1 MSNTH
6 AQTTT
11 SFVSRLHLPWR
22 SRRHPARRAYEQLAR
37 EALIG
42 IGLVS
47 GNSESEADRRFEGIV
62 VLDPYVYPYAELP
75 RLVTAGTF
83 SQWLFFLDDQYDD
96 VPALGHDPIS
106 VAEIHERAFALLSG
120 GPPPAHPSAF
130 DRLTLA
136 LRARLLSQ
144 SSGRWQERFL
154 GHVKEY
160 LNRGSL
166 PSMEYW
172 ARGETP
178 ALDDYLSMRLYDSAV
193 FPAFDMIEVAAAIE
207 LPDEARSHPALVE
220 MVELAVGHIAYVN
233 DLFSYEKEVLRH
245 GATCNLVW
253 VLMASGAS
261 FEEAVSA
268 SVARINA
275 SAARFLE
282 LERTLPS
289 FGPTAD
295 AAVRAYVAG
304 MTAWMRGNVDF
315 SLASRR
321 YTSPDSPFL
330 ELRTP
335 PEAWRPDQSSAAPSR
350 TAL

>member
-1 MSNTH
+1 MSNTQ
-6 AQTTT
+6 AQTIT
-11 SFVSRLHLPWR
+11 SFVSRLHLPWPG
-22 SRRHPARRAYEQLAR
+22 RRHPARRAYEQMAR
-37 EALIG
+37 QALSD

-47 GNSESEADRRFEGIV
+47 GASESEADRRFAGIV
-62 VLDPYVYPYAELP
+62 VLDPYVYPYADLP

-96 VPALGHDPIS
+96 NPALGRDPIS
-106 VAEIHERAFALLSG
+106 VADIQERAFALLSG
-120 GPPPAHPSAF
+120 GPPPARPSAF
-130 DRLTLA
+130 DRLTLT
-136 LRARLLSQ
+136 LRARLLSH

-154 GHVKEY
+154 RHVKEY
-160 LNRGSL
+160 LSRGSL
-166 PSMEYW
+166 PSMQYW

-178 ALDDYLSMRLYDSAV
+178 ALDDYLSMRMYDSAV
-193 FPAFDMIEVAAAIE
+193 FPALDMIELAAAIE
-207 LPDEARSHPALVE
+207 LPDEARSHPALLE
-220 MVELAVGHIAYVN
+220 MVDLAVGHIAYVN
-233 DLFSYEKEVLRH
+233 DLFSYQKEVLLH
-245 GATCNLVW
+245 GATCNLVR
-253 VLMASGAS
+253 VLMAAGAT

-275 SAARFLE
+275 RAARFQE

-289 FGPTAD
+289 FGPKAD

-321 YTSPDSPFL
+321 YMSPDSPFL

-335 PEAWRPDQSSAAPSR
+335 PEARHAGPDSAAR
-350 TAL
+350 IGTTL